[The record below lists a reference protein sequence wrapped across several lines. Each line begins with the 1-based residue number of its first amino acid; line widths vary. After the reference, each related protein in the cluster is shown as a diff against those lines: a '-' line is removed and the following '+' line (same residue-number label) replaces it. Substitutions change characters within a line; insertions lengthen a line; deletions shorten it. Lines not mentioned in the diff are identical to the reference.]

1 MLRILGQGEYGLYEL
16 SYAFISYLNLL
27 SFGFNSAYLRFY
39 ARLRAVE
46 GEQASASLN
55 GMFLTVFA
63 CLAGLCAVLGAILT
77 ANAGSLLGAQLT
89 GAELARVRRLM
100 ALMVLNLCFTFL
112 SSVLECFL
120 TAHER
125 YAFQRGL
132 VAVSYTHLKAPGHCA
147 PALLLFFRQIH
158 PAPPARLCLHG
169 P

>member
-63 CLAGLCAVLGAILT
+63 CLAGCAPCWAPSSRQTPAPCSAHSSPGQSLRAC
-77 ANAGSLLGAQLT
+77 AGSWPSWCST
-89 GAELARVRRLM
+89 
-100 ALMVLNLCFTFL
+100 
-112 SSVLECFL
+112 
-120 TAHER
+120 
-125 YAFQRGL
+125 
-132 VAVSYTHLKAPGHCA
+132 CA
-147 PALLLFFRQIH
+147 SRSFPACWNASHR
-158 PAPPARLCLHG
+158 A
-169 P
+169 